1 MNMIKVRNTILH
13 LNIYTNLELLQTEKF
28 GSSTRSLLRVNK
40 GNPLFDK
47 ISVSVRLKY
56 QINIFITF
64 FIF

>member
-47 ISVSVRLKY
+47 ISVSVRLNY
-56 QINIFITF
+56 QIDITF
-64 FIF
+64 TVFF